1 MELGN
6 HEKERT
12 PSSQENV
19 PQLCTKP
26 GNLSKKKKKKQKQKQ
41 KNIKQ
46 KTKTKN
52 QNFNSGNSMF

>member
-1 MELGN
+1 MELEN

-26 GNLSKKKKKKQKQKQ
+26 GNLSKKKKNK
-41 KNIKQ
+41 KQ
-46 KTKTKN
+46 KTKNKN
-52 QNFNSGNSMF
+52 KKPKF